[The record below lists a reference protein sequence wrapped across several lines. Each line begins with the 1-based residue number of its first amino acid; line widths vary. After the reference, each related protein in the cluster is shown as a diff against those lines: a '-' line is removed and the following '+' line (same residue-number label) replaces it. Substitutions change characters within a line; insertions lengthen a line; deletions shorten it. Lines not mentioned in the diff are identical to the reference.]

1 MILFEWQSLVWLP
14 ALIFMS
20 GIVLPRDPSTA
31 LSIANFKSQ
40 PFHGIVNKR
49 RSDTCNDFSIVPN
62 EMVNN
67 VCQGGGGEA

>member
-1 MILFEWQSLVWLP
+1 VAIVGLVAGFDFYEWYRIASRSKHR
-14 ALIFMS
+14 ALYRQFQ
-20 GIVLPRDPSTA
+20 VTA
-31 LSIANFKSQ
+31 LLRLN
-40 PFHGIVNKR
+40 HGIVDKR